1 MTATAILYKVTAKA
15 GRHVRRRAR
24 PALNTVLCA
33 LLGISAVSVL
43 PIQGIVSEAQAASCR
58 DPNALGVHRE
68 IKVTRRTGFFLG
80 TGKTGSIGL
89 KPGEVVLTFDD
100 GPREGITDRILEALA
115 EECTKATFYVL
126 GRSARTFPHLV
137 KRAAREGHTIATH
150 TQSHPFLTRHGNE
163 KIAAELRR
171 GMRSV
176 NWALKGTPYKASNFF
191 RYPYLD
197 RSQRTDRIVK
207 DAGLIVFDMF
217 IDSLDWKKSSSEVML
232 NRVLNRLRARGSGV
246 ILFHDIQHKTARALP
261 QFLRTLRAEGFKVV
275 HTVPGNRRF
284 VFGDVDA
291 TPFEPAIPRPRPSAV
306 ELAGAVGVEQGI
318 DETALSDVIVA
329 SEEANEA
336 SESVSNEPSQ
346 PTAAETVDT
355 TAITQSIVPEN
366 DLGVDPVE
374 GDQAIKEEALIVAS
388 IDPAPSALPTVH
400 IEAHRFEFTDIT
412 QPALVQVRPQVTADG
427 PALSAIETNAPQASS
442 EEARISASETYQEN
456 LKTVLIED
464 NSGAPVLKAQLR
476 EVHYSTDRDVA
487 SIDAGDTTTEA
498 DPISEPES
506 PAPGAQETVASDDA
520 SVVVD
525 SEIGAEKATIEESLA
540 TAELRTSIPFPRA
553 RTGPRVPLPEKRP
566 PATVTIVA
574 DRPVSDRTAIS
585 SQTAFAETQT
595 QVFASE
601 VPVTEGDERRGA
613 LGKLFSVFDLR
624 SSR

>member
-1 MTATAILYKVTAKA
+1 MTATAVLYKVTAKA
-15 GRHVRRRAR
+15 GRNVRRHAH
-24 PALNTVLCA
+24 PGLKMVLCA
-33 LLGISAVSVL
+33 MLGISAFSVL
-43 PIQGIVSEAQAASCR
+43 PIPGVVSEAQAASCR
-58 DPNALGVHRE
+58 DSNALGVHRE

-115 EECTKATFYVL
+115 AECTKATFYVL

-137 KRAAREGHTIATH
+137 RRAAREGHTIATH

-284 VFGDVDA
+284 VFGEVEA
-291 TPFEPAIPRPRPSAV
+291 TPFEPAIPRPRPGSIEFAEAV
-306 ELAGAVGVEQGI
+306 NDGRIGN
-318 DETALSDVIVA
+318 ETALQEV
-329 SEEANEA
+329 
-336 SESVSNEPSQ
+336 
-346 PTAAETVDT
+346 TAANDDAPEGAEGISIEPLQSVPSETVDT
-355 TAITQSIVPEN
+355 TTITQSIAP
-366 DLGVDPVE
+366 DDDFGVDPGE

-388 IDPAPSALPTVH
+388 IDPAPRTLPTVH

-412 QPALVQVRPQVTADG
+412 QPALVQVRPQVSADG

-442 EEARISASETYQEN
+442 EEDGISASETFQES
-456 LKTVLIED
+456 LKTVLVED
-464 NSGAPVLKAQLR
+464 DSGAPVLKAQLR
-476 EVHYSTDRDVA
+476 EVHYAIDQNVA
-487 SIDAGDTTTEA
+487 SVDATNEA
-498 DPISEPES
+498 DPISEPEG
-506 PAPGAQETVASDDA
+506 PAPGVQEVVALDDG

-525 SEIGAEKATIEESLA
+525 SEIGAKKGAIEESLA
-540 TAELRTSIPFPRA
+540 TAGLRTSIPFPRA

-566 PATVTIVA
+566 PAPVTIVA
-574 DRPVSDRTAIS
+574 DRPVSDRTVIS
-585 SQTAFAETQT
+585 SQTALAEAQT

-613 LGKLFSVFDLR
+613 LGRLFSVFDLR